1 MVKKVQII
9 PALLL
14 NEKFVLDFVE
24 KANYFK
30 NFYASQSTHFN
41 SNSKIPKNQTHIAN
55 TKLSSFNLRIYIINI
70 IRSLN

>member
-1 MVKKVQII
+1 MVKKEQII

-14 NEKFVLDFVE
+14 NEKFILDFVE

-30 NFYASQSTHFN
+30 NFYASQCTPFN
-41 SNSKIPKNQTHIAN
+41 SNSKIAKNQAYITN

-70 IRSLN
+70 IRSSN